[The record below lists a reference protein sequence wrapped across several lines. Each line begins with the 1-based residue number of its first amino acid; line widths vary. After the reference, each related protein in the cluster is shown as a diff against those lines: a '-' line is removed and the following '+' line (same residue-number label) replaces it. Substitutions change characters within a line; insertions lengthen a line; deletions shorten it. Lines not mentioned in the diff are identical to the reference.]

1 MLPDETSRGVIL
13 RREPGG
19 YQTIVQTGTAG
30 PEGGRLR
37 SLARLS
43 TSTNGHVAFRASF
56 EALSGGVS
64 GLFLTPGDSTLRS
77 YLRIGEGGGPDVE
90 GRITSFNQN
99 VSLNASDQVALLA
112 TVGGAK
118 EDRQSA
124 IFLAAPASL
133 SVSNL
138 TIKRGP
144 GSLSAKASGKPRDGV
159 RFSAVLRPGNL
170 PKPTD
175 SKKSKFGRQ
184 LISLAVAD
192 TKGTLWSA
200 VLPPAQV
207 AVRGQTLV
215 AKGEG
220 GKRVRALRV
229 RVGKDGTIRLAVRS
243 QPFDLTNATG
253 LHKFDSTGSLIIEPP
268 LSVRVDVGGNGAS
281 AVPCVARGRRYVCS

>member
-1 MLPDETSRGVIL
+1 
-13 RREPGG
+13 
-19 YQTIVQTGTAG
+19 
-30 PEGGRLR
+30 
-37 SLARLS
+37 
-43 TSTNGHVAFRASF
+43 VAFRASF
-56 EALSGGVS
+56 EALSGGIS

-138 TIKRGP
+138 VIKRGR

-170 PKPTD
+170 PKSIDTQ
-175 SKKSKFGRQ
+175 KSRLVRQ
-184 LISLAVAD
+184 LVSVAGAHTQGTPVPALLA
-192 TKGTLWSA
+192 
-200 VLPPAQV
+200 PA
-207 AVRGQTLV
+207 
-215 AKGEG
+215 
-220 GKRVRALRV
+220 
-229 RVGKDGTIRLAVRS
+229 
-243 QPFDLTNATG
+243 
-253 LHKFDSTGSLIIEPP
+253 
-268 LSVRVDVGGNGAS
+268 
-281 AVPCVARGRRYVCS
+281 